1 MVRPRAG
8 ERPLHPRAPVA
19 DDLLVT
25 RPSRARTV
33 LVALGAL
40 ALPVAAPASAG
51 AVAAVAPG
59 AVVERLEAVLP
70 EEVAEDLGA
79 RDAVEVA
86 DALVDEGEG
95 AVVAL
100 AVPTAEGGLAVERVP
115 VEAEEAADVA
125 ELLADL
131 PSVEAASVDTKVRVV
146 GGVAAAPSGG
156 TAATSAV
163 DPLRSRQWGLDALGA
178 ERLRAL
184 AGPAAPVVAVVD
196 TGVDGRHEDLVG
208 AVLPGLDLV
217 RPGGDGWQ
225 DEDGHGTHVA
235 GTVAALVGN
244 GLGGQGVLARA
255 RVLPVRVLD
264 GNGEGYTSDIAEGVL
279 WAADE
284 GADVVNLS
292 LGGPGRDRV
301 LAAAVAD
308 AVRRGVVVVAA
319 MGNEGLDGSP
329 TSYPAALPDVLAVTA
344 LDRTLARA
352 PYSSR
357 GSHADLAA
365 PGSGVVSTLP
375 GHRYASADGTS
386 MASPHVAAVAA
397 ALAAA
402 VPSATV
408 AEISAALTSTADDLG
423 PRGHDDATGYGLVD
437 PDEAIALLRAS
448 TAVLPAAP
456 QRAAVASS
464 DRRAV
469 VSWSAPAT
477 SGGGGR
483 PTGYEVEVRG
493 KGQPVQRPVLAPGT
507 TTWTATG
514 LVNGLGYEVRV
525 RARNDAGV
533 GPWGPTV
540 VARPATKP
548 SAPRGLAVRDG
559 DRSAVVSWSP
569 PASHGGSQITRYDV
583 VVRGAG
589 QPEQR
594 LRTTARSLQVTG
606 LVNGLGYEVRVSAVN
621 AQGGSPTAYVVA
633 RPRTLP
639 SAPRSPSAS
648 SGSTRDRAVT
658 VTFRWSAPSSHGGA
672 AITGYRVAVREKG
685 TTRDVTLT
693 APKGATSL
701 TASGLRRGAGYT
713 AVVRAVNAAG
723 AGPASARTATATAR

>member
-1 MVRPRAG
+1 MIRGVTRTRRAG
-8 ERPLHPRAPVA
+8 TT
-19 DDLLVT
+19 LLT
-25 RPSRARTV
+25 A
-33 LVALGAL
+33 AAL
-40 ALPVAAPASAG
+40 ALPAAAPATATP
-51 AVAAVAPG
+51 AVVPAPT
-59 AVVERLEAVLP
+59 AVVEQLEGVLP
-70 EEVAEDLGA
+70 EEVAEDLPA
-79 RDAVEVA
+79 RAAAEVA
-86 DALVDEGEG
+86 DALVEDGDG

-100 AVPTAEGGLAVERVP
+100 AVPTDDGGLTVERVP
-115 VEAEEAADVA
+115 VEPAEAADVV
-125 ELLADL
+125 ELLEAL
-131 PSVEAASVDTKVRVV
+131 PSVEAASVDSRVRAIGEVTTSAQV
-146 GGVAAAPSGG
+146 SASAAP
-156 TAATSAV
+156 

-184 AGPAAPVVAVVD
+184 AAPDAPVVAVVD
-196 TGVDGRHEDLVG
+196 TGVDGRHQDLTG

-217 RPGGDGWQ
+217 RPGGDGWR
-225 DEDGHGTHVA
+225 DENGHGTHVA

-264 GNGEGYTSDIAEGVL
+264 GAGEGYTSDIAEGVL
-279 WAADE
+279 YAAE
-284 GADVVNLS
+284 QGADVVNLS
-292 LGGPGRDRV
+292 LGGPGRDPV
-301 LAAAVAD
+301 LAAAVAH
-308 AVRRGVVVVAA
+308 AVRSGVVVVAA
-319 MGNEGLDGSP
+319 MGNEGQEGSP

-344 LDRTLARA
+344 LDRTRARA
-352 PYSSR
+352 PYSSQ
-357 GSHADLAA
+357 GGHADLAA
-365 PGSGVVSTLP
+365 PGSDVVSTIP
-375 GHRYASADGTS
+375 GNRYASADGTS
-386 MASPHVAAVAA
+386 MAAPHVSAAAA

-402 VPSATV
+402 VPSATPTEV
-408 AEISAALTSTADDLG
+408 SAALTSTADDLATPG
-423 PRGHDDATGYGLVD
+423 RDPGTGYGLVD

-448 TAVLPAAP
+448 TAVLPAVP
-456 QRAAVASS
+456 QRPVVTSS

-477 SGGGGR
+477 TGGGGR
-483 PTGYEVEVRG
+483 PTCYEVEVRG
-493 KGQPVQRPVLAPGT
+493 KGQPVQHPVLDAGT
-507 TTWTATG
+507 TTWAATG

-533 GPWGPTV
+533 GPWTSTV
-540 VARPATKP
+540 VARPATRP
-548 SAPRGLAVRDG
+548 SAPRGPAVRDG

-569 PASHGGSQITRYDV
+569 PSSHGGSQITRYDV
-583 VVRGAG
+583 VVRGRG

-648 SGSTRDRAVT
+648 SGSTRDRAAT
-658 VTFRWSAPSSHGGA
+658 VTFRWAAPSSHGGA
-672 AITGYRVAVREKG
+672 AITGYRVVVREDG

-723 AGPASARTATATAR
+723 TGPASARTATATAR